1 METIRAEGRRG
12 VYESP
17 GGGGGG
23 GGGGDGKTQQNV
35 VKHIALPLGATA
47 SGGYTHKFGSCE

>member
-1 METIRAEGRRG
+1 MKAR
-12 VYESP
+12 
-17 GGGGGG
+17 